1 MKNQRHMSSLKDNN
15 NPTVIKLQNMEI
27 CNLPHKEFK
36 ITVLRKINEIQRNTK
51 RQFNEIRKTRHEQNE
66 IFNKEIEIKKEPKR
80 NSGDE

>member
-1 MKNQRHMSSLKDNN
+1 MKY
-15 NPTVIKLQNMEI
+15 
-27 CNLPHKEFK
+27 KE
-36 ITVLRKINEIQRNTK
+36 TQK